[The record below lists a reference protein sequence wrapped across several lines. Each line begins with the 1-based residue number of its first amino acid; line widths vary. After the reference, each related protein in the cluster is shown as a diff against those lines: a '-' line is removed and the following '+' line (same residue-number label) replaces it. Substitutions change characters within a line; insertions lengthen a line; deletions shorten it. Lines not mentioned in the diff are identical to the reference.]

1 MKHVNES
8 REKQAKGVRKGEL
21 IISYSDEERRE
32 SDAIVADLIII
43 HAITTNCA
51 KFFHETNRNDAA
63 AYYRRC
69 KYFS

>member
-8 REKQAKGVRKGEL
+8 HEKQAEGVRKGEL
-21 IISYSDEERRE
+21 IADEERRE
-32 SDAIVADLIII
+32 NDAIVADLIII